1 MVSRSSRSSSVS
13 VTSIGP
19 RANASPHHLHVSRI
33 TPGLMLESGNKNR
46 QRRRRV
52 MTLAASALLGL
63 TKHSLRAADKSTIV
77 DSGAASP
84 EIGMTYFIMSLTSH
98 GKTLHP
104 SKNTIFYACYL
115 GERWESRGSAN
126 KISGTAAFIMDS
138 CSCIMYPV
146 KKQLVPWHPADVLL
160 APWHIA
166 QLASI
171 KALTHTFARS

>member
-1 MVSRSSRSSSVS
+1 MVSRYPDVS
-13 VTSIGP
+13 QWELLQEQLCFCDFNWAP
-19 RANASPHHLHVSRI
+19 CKRI
-33 TPGLMLESGNKNR
+33 TAPPARLAHHARPDAGERKQNR
-46 QRRRRV
+46 QRCRRV

-138 CSCIMYPV
+138 CSCIMYRV
-146 KKQLVPWHPADVLL
+146 KKQLVP
-160 APWHIA
+160 
-166 QLASI
+166 
-171 KALTHTFARS
+171 